1 MVDSDQIMVDSAQI
15 DACLHA
21 PFTRGSRVFT
31 RPFHASGTRVFNFEF
46 RVKGKGRERKEG
58 KGIKEPPE
66 RREGGRGSRFGRAQK
81 AAPIHLPP
89 KKYCNGDSSAFA
101 PFPHSPSQN
110 S

>member
-66 RREGGRGSRFGRAQK
+66 RREGGGGRDLDERKKQHQSISLLKNIAM
-81 AAPIHLPP
+81 AILAHLP
-89 KKYCNGDSSAFA
+89 
-101 PFPHSPSQN
+101 PFPHSPP
-110 S
+110 